1 MLVMLAL
8 TTDGHSFNLPVS
20 VKHLHLHV
28 VLPPLVHVD
37 AFRYPRFHSY
47 TKVLGDLEKHGRVI
61 SYHEAP
67 DQQQGDEYYRRQGIA
82 STVASNTTHA
92 MTKCERGLYKRI
104 AAAAALLARLR
115 VVRVVVALCPRAR
128 WWMLGVRGATVAD

>member
-1 MLVMLAL
+1 MLVMLVILAL

-67 DQQQGDEYYRRQGIA
+67 DQQQGDEYYRRVVIGSHERMSA
-82 STVASNTTHA
+82 LANA
-92 MTKCERGLYKRI
+92 TKSSKESRR
-104 AAAAALLARLR
+104 R
-115 VVRVVVALCPRAR
+115 
-128 WWMLGVRGATVAD
+128 